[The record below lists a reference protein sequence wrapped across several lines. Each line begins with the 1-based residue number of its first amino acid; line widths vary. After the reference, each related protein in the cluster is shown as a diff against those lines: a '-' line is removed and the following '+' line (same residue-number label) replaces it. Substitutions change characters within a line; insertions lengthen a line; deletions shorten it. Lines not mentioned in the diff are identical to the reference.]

1 MNKKTV
7 VGVVLFLAIVLLA
20 VGFAAITAVNLVI
33 TGNTTATPSQENFK
47 VVFTGEPETS
57 EPGKVTA
64 DINEDDPTK
73 ATMDVSGLTAKDQF
87 VTATFTIQN
96 KSADLSAQLTEVSA
110 VNTNTAYFK
119 VDTNIAEPT
128 LVTAGS
134 TTTVTVTVTLLKTP
148 ISGDETGT
156 TTVTLKADPVQP

>member
-47 VVFTGEPETS
+47 VEFTGEPETS
-57 EPGKVTA
+57 DPGKVTA

-96 KSADLSAQLTEVSA
+96 KSTDLSAQLTEVEA
-110 VNTNTAYFK
+110 VNTNTEYFK
-119 VDTNIAEPT
+119 VDTNIEAPT
-128 LVTAGS
+128 VVTAGS

-148 ISGDETGT
+148 ISGNETGT

>member
-33 TGNTTATPSQENFK
+33 TGNTTATPDQKNFK

-57 EPGKVTA
+57 DPGKVTA
-64 DINEDDPTK
+64 DINEGDPTK

-87 VTATFTIQN
+87 VTATFEIQN
-96 KSADLSAQLTEVSA
+96 KSADLSAALSATTE
-110 VNTNTAYFK
+110 NTNTTYFD
-119 VDTNIAEPT
+119 VSYNIAEPT
-128 LVTAGS
+128 IAKGE
-134 TTTVTVTVTLLKTP
+134 TTTITVTVTLLKTP
-148 ISGDETGT
+148 IAGDENGT
-156 TTVTLKADPVQP
+156 TTVTITADPVQP

>member
-47 VVFTGEPETS
+47 VEFTEVSNTSDPE
-57 EPGKVTA
+57 KVVA
-64 DINEDDPTK
+64 DINDGDATK
-73 ATMDVSGLTAKDQF
+73 ATMEVSGLTAKDDF
-87 VTATFTIQN
+87 VTATYTIQN
-96 KSADLSAQLTEVSA
+96 KSTDLSAQLTEVSSE
-110 VNTNTAYFK
+110 NTNNEYFK
-119 VDTNIAEPT
+119 VETNIAEPT
-128 LVTAGS
+128 LLTAGQ